1 MMNPSASML
10 VIGDELLSGR
20 TRDTNMHYLAL
31 ELTKV
36 GINLIEARFV
46 SDLEPDIVLAI
57 QQLSR
62 KYDYVFTS
70 GGIGPTHDDITADAV
85 GKAFGL
91 TVQLNIE
98 AKKLLETHYLKKGV
112 ELNEARLRMA
122 RTPVGA
128 KLIQNTISAAPG
140 FNVLNVFVMAGVPT
154 IFKDMVSSVIR
165 TLKAGKPVLSR
176 SLNVMNGEGNI
187 AKKLE
192 NFAKNNTTIS
202 VGSYPFQLKGKYGTN
217 IVIRGQDGTVLDK
230 AFIAL
235 SDLFKGSIDER

>member
-1 MMNPSASML
+1 MNPSASML

>member
-202 VGSYPFQLKGKYGTN
+202 VGSYPFQVDPLVVGN
-217 IVIRGQDGTVLDK
+217 PV
-230 AFIAL
+230 
-235 SDLFKGSIDER
+235 